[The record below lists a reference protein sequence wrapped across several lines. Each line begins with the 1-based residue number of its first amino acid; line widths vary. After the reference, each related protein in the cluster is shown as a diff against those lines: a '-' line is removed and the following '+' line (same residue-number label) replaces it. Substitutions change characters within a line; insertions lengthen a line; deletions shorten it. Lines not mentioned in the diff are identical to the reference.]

1 MTTEHRLGLISDTH
15 GQLRPEA
22 VAALAGVEGILHA
35 DDVGGPEV
43 LEQLRR
49 IAPVTAVRGN
59 VDGGAWCRELPT
71 TERLVVGGLQLALI
85 HDIADYRAP
94 RAPEPPDQIVV
105 YGHSHKPALERR
117 DGVLFVNPGAA
128 GPRRFSLPVCLAR
141 LTIRDHEAT
150 VEHLPLDVRAPRGC

>member
-1 MTTEHRLGLISDTH
+1 MTTEHHLGLISDTH
-15 GQLRPEA
+15 GVLRPEA
-22 VAALAGVEGILHA
+22 VEALAGVERILHA
-35 DDVGGPEV
+35 GDVGGAEV

-49 IAPVTAVRGN
+49 VAPVTAVRGN
-59 VDGGAWCRELPT
+59 VDGGAWCRDLRY
-71 TERLVVGGLQLALI
+71 TERLTVGGLQLALT

-94 RAPEPPDQIVV
+94 RAPDPPDQIVV

-141 LTIRDHEAT
+141 LTIRDRQAT
-150 VEHLPLDVRAPRGC
+150 VEPVALDLR